1 MTGDDPAES
10 MVLRGLRAALHA
22 GFYLLLGIAATR
34 LFETRD
40 AGTLTAV
47 ALCGAVVL
55 AVLYA
60 AGALPPHR
68 TYPRWVALL
77 WLAGV
82 TVLWAL
88 LLAASPDFS
97 WVAFPLF
104 FLHLHL
110 LRWTHAVVAVA
121 VVTGLVISTQ
131 LFHADG
137 FSVAMV
143 LGPTLGAVF
152 AVVVAWGYA
161 AIHAESQQ
169 RRDLIADLRETRAQL
184 ATSQHEAGV
193 AAERERL
200 AREIHDTIAQGLS
213 SVVLLLRA
221 AESALPEEETA
232 RSRIAEARR
241 TASENLEEAR
251 GFVRELRPPALHEAG
266 LAEALSRLCERTER
280 ESGLRCDLRLDGTP
294 VPLPAEYE
302 VALLRAAQASL
313 SNVVRHARAD
323 TAMVTLGYLATRVT
337 MDVYD
342 DGVGFDPDTLGKSRV
357 DGTGFGMPALRERI
371 TLLGGELDVESS
383 EGDGTVVAVRL
394 PLGEEVYR

>member
-1 MTGDDPAES
+1 M
-10 MVLRGLRAALHA
+10 LRGLRAALHG
-22 GFYLLLGIAATR
+22 GFYLLLGIAAAR
-34 LFETRD
+34 LFETHD
-40 AGTLTAV
+40 AGTRTVV
-47 ALCGAVVL
+47 ALCGAVLL

-68 TYPRWVALL
+68 TYPRWGALL
-77 WLAGV
+77 WLASV

-110 LRWTHAVVAVA
+110 LRWAHAVVAVA

-131 LFHADG
+131 LLHADG

-161 AIHAESQQ
+161 AIHAESRQ

-221 AESALPEEETA
+221 AESALPEEEGTA
-232 RSRIAEARR
+232 RSRIAEARH

-323 TAMVTLGYLATRVT
+323 TAMVTLGYLATGVT

-342 DGVGFDPDTLGKSRV
+342 DGVGFDPATLGKSRV

-383 EGDGTVVAVRL
+383 EGEGTVVAVRL
-394 PLGEEVYR
+394 PLGEEVDR